1 MTSYLCV
8 LLLLEKLK
16 ESSIDL
22 TINTT
27 SLGEMTDDMQNY
39 YIENIERIEKSF
51 YSVNIKG

>member
-1 MTSYLCV
+1 MCPST
-8 LLLLEKLK
+8 LEKLK

-39 YIENIERIEKSF
+39 YIENIEEFQKVSI
-51 YSVNIKG
+51 V